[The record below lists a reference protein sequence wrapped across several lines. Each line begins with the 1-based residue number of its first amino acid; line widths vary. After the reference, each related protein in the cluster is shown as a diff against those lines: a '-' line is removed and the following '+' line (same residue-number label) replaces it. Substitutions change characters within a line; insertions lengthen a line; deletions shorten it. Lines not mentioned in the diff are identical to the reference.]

1 MSKVCRSAITE
12 IQKVLLLYCIMVP
25 FFYLPYTD
33 IHCSIYYPSYI
44 FARMVPVMKKLPV
57 SCNKDCGGGCPLIAH
72 IEDGRLQRITNNPLK
87 NPYMTGCVRGY
98 QMPKVVYAHDRLTSP
113 LVRTGKRGSGKFS
126 EISWEEG
133 LDLVA
138 QRLQETGEKY
148 GQSAILSIGGSG
160 SCVGAVHNTA
170 FLKERF
176 FRLLGNCTEPDGN
189 YSEQAIEFTGAY
201 LFGGS
206 RTGLDPAT
214 LQHSNLI
221 ILWGANIVDNRFG
234 CEMESRIR
242 EARPT
247 AFPVISNSFIPW
259 DATSCPREATCTRTS
274 GPFRKPNSPYATTT
288 S

>member
-1 MSKVCRSAITE
+1 
-12 IQKVLLLYCIMVP
+12 
-25 FFYLPYTD
+25 
-33 IHCSIYYPSYI
+33 
-44 FARMVPVMKKLPV
+44 MKKLPV

-133 LDLVA
+133 LD
-138 QRLQETGEKY
+138 
-148 GQSAILSIGGSG
+148 
-160 SCVGAVHNTA
+160 
-170 FLKERF
+170 
-176 FRLLGNCTEPDGN
+176 
-189 YSEQAIEFTGAY
+189 
-201 LFGGS
+201 
-206 RTGLDPAT
+206 PAT

-247 AFPVISNSFIPW
+247 AIPVISNSFIPR